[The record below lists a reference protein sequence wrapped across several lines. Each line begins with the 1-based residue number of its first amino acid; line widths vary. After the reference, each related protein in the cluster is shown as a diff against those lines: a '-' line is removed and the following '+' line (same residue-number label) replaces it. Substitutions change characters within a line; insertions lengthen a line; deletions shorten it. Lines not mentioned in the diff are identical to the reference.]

1 MFQETVLLG
10 RLRRP
15 LGLEQRETYSL
26 ASGLGLVSSLIH
38 TEKAT
43 FRVGKIFEE
52 VIQDGSIK
60 LFLLFAFWEKQD
72 DEAVHSFATQSP
84 SLILQPTKCRCALD
98 GHYSSPVPVP
108 L

>member
-1 MFQETVLLG
+1 MT
-10 RLRRP
+10 
-15 LGLEQRETYSL
+15 
-26 ASGLGLVSSLIH
+26 SGLGLVSSLIH

-43 FRVGKIFEE
+43 FRVGNIFEE

-84 SLILQPTKCRCALD
+84 SLIDLHCLVKAPVSCKIYTK
-98 GHYSSPVPVP
+98 
-108 L
+108 